1 MPHISTKKL
10 DEEYY
15 LKLYIQLV
23 KIFDSAG
30 QSKKSI
36 LLFKDFFT
44 ETEKIMFTKRLAII
58 CLLEEGVSRPY
69 ISEMLLVS
77 PSTVDRIS
85 LLYEIG
91 QYKHITEILKK
102 YNRTIW
108 EILEGIIRD
117 SVSKQVGKRRMAWL
131 TEIENKHKTKIF

>member
-15 LKLYIQLV
+15 LKLYAQLV

-30 QSKKSI
+30 QSKNSL

-58 CLLEEGVSRPY
+58 CLLE
-69 ISEMLLVS
+69 
-77 PSTVDRIS
+77 D
-85 LLYEIG
+85 
-91 QYKHITEILKK
+91 
-102 YNRTIW
+102 
-108 EILEGIIRD
+108 
-117 SVSKQVGKRRMAWL
+117 
-131 TEIENKHKTKIF
+131 